1 MSRQR
6 DRAGVVVGT
15 DGSSNALVAVQ
26 WAARAAAFRDV
37 ALTVA
42 HVVAEDTASST
53 WSWPSD
59 RVRDEVRELAER
71 DTGGVLARSSAAAAE
86 NVEGVQEVRSVLCHG
101 GPVKALAELSRS
113 AQLVAVGGHGV
124 TGRHRRGL
132 GPVSRGVIQHAHCP
146 VAVVREEPS
155 HTGPHHRPVL
165 VGIDGSRAS
174 ELAAVIAF
182 DEAAWRGVDLLAMHV
197 CHDSEAPPAGGKR
210 DPLLIEAAEAIL
222 AKSLSALRSAHPA
235 VRVHHLVR
243 FWNPVRQL
251 LRQGERAQLIV
262 LGSHGRGSVSGALLG
277 SVSTAVAEGAR
288 APVIVARRR

>member
-1 MSRQR
+1 M
-6 DRAGVVVGT
+6 VGT
-15 DGSSNALVAVQ
+15 DGSSNALVAAQ
-26 WAARAAAFRDV
+26 WAARAAAFRNVDV
-37 ALTVA
+37 TVA
-42 HVVAEDTASST
+42 HVVGNHADDTVGAT
-53 WSWPSD
+53 WSWPTG
-59 RVRDEVRELAER
+59 RAPDEVRELAER
-71 DTGGVLARSSAAAAE
+71 DTGGVLARSVAAAE
-86 NVEGVQEVRSVLCHG
+86 ESGEGVHEIRAVLCHG
-101 GPVKALAELSRS
+101 RPVAALAELSRS

-155 HTGPHHRPVL
+155 HPSPHHRPVL
-165 VGIDGSRAS
+165 VGVDGSRAS
-174 ELAAVIAF
+174 NLAAVIAF

-210 DPLLIEAAEAIL
+210 DPLLVEAAEAIL
-222 AKSLSALRSAHPA
+222 TKSLSALRTQHPA

-277 SVSTAVAEGAR
+277 SVSAAVAEHAR
-288 APVIVARRR
+288 APVIVARHR

>member
-1 MSRQR
+1 M
-6 DRAGVVVGT
+6 VGT
-15 DGSSNALVAVQ
+15 DGSSNALVAAQ
-26 WAARAAAFRDV
+26 WAARAAAFRNVDV
-37 ALTVA
+37 TVA
-42 HVVAEDTASST
+42 HVVGNHADDTVGAT
-53 WSWPSD
+53 WSWPTG
-59 RVRDEVRELAER
+59 RAPDEVRELAER
-71 DTGGVLARSSAAAAE
+71 DTGGVLARSVAVAE
-86 NVEGVQEVRSVLCHG
+86 ESGEGVHEIRAVLCHG
-101 GPVKALAELSRS
+101 RPVAALAELSRS

-155 HTGPHHRPVL
+155 HPSPHHRPVL
-165 VGIDGSRAS
+165 VGVDGSRAS
-174 ELAAVIAF
+174 NLAAVIAF

-210 DPLLIEAAEAIL
+210 DPLLVEAAEAIL
-222 AKSLSALRSAHPA
+222 TKSLSALRTQHPA

-277 SVSTAVAEGAR
+277 SVSAAVAEHAR
-288 APVIVARRR
+288 APVIVARHR

>member
-1 MSRQR
+1 MSQR
-6 DRAGVVVGT
+6 SATHGVVIGT
-15 DGSSNALVAVQ
+15 DGSSNALVTAR
-26 WAARAAAFRDV
+26 WAARAAAFRNTDV
-37 ALTVA
+37 TVA
-42 HVVAEDTASST
+42 HVVADDTVGAT
-53 WSWPSD
+53 WSWPTG
-59 RVRDEVRELAER
+59 RAPEEVRELAER
-71 DTGGVLARSSAAAAE
+71 YTGGVLARSVATVAE
-86 NVEGVQEVRSVLCHG
+86 SGERLREVRSVLCHG
-101 GPVKALAELSRS
+101 RPVAALAELSRS
-113 AQLVAVGGHGV
+113 AQLVAVGGHGG

-146 VAVVREEPS
+146 VAVIREEPG
-155 HTGPHHRPVL
+155 HTSPHHRPVL

-174 ELAAVIAF
+174 KLAAIIAF

-210 DPLLIEAAEAIL
+210 DPLLVKAAEAIL
-222 AKSLSALRSAHPA
+222 TRSLSALRTQHPA

-277 SVSTAVAEGAR
+277 SVSAAVAEGAR
-288 APVIVARRR
+288 APVIVARHR